1 MTLLSTAARLAYAGD
16 GSTLR
21 FPVPG
26 RIWSL
31 ADLRVHLR
39 APASLVDQLQTFGI
53 DYAWDGSPLPG
64 PGAIIFATAPPAGSR
79 ITIGHAAELVQ
90 ELDLQAS
97 GAFSAE
103 TIEAQFDR
111 VVTQMQSLDERIARA
126 PLLPPGA
133 ERLNPVLPEPHPT
146 RGGQLLGITADGSG
160 FECKVPAALALQ
172 TVSAFASTLLDDP
185 DPATARATL
194 GIGTSIDLAL
204 LPADA
209 TGGAAGD
216 TIPFV
221 DASEANASNRVAVPA
236 FMANAVASLPAAV
249 VSPDH
254 EVLARSISLA
264 TAQRIPVSQI
274 AAGRQTI
281 WIPAAAFTPR
291 LTAGASAL
299 TTELPGNRLTLRTL
313 DFDPVT
319 QEHAQVMIQMPR
331 SWNRAALAASVT
343 WCHGPAASNF
353 NVVWGLRL
361 LSVSDG
367 SILDTPFGTAVQVT
381 DTGGVALALYRSPE
395 APPFSPTTTP
405 PEGATL
411 ALDLFRLATE
421 PGDTLPVDARL
432 VGVTLFYVTQANT
445 DA

>member
-1 MTLLSTAARLAYAGD
+1 MTVLSAAARVAYAGD
-16 GSTLR
+16 GATLR

-39 APASLVDQLQTFGI
+39 APATLVDRLLTFGV
-53 DYAWDGSPLPG
+53 DFAWDGSPLPG
-64 PGAIIFATAPPAGSR
+64 PGAVIFATAPPAGTR
-79 ITIGHAAELVQ
+79 VTISHAAELVQ

-126 PLLPPGA
+126 PLLPPGSD
-133 ERLNPVLPEPHPT
+133 RRDLPLPEPHPT

-172 TVSAFASTLLDDP
+172 TVSSFASTLLDDP
-185 DPATARATL
+185 DAATARATL

-236 FMANAVASLPAAV
+236 FMANAVASLPGAV

-254 EVLARSISLA
+254 EVLARSITLA

-299 TTELPGNRLTLRTL
+299 TTELPVNRLTLRTL
-313 DFDPVT
+313 DFDPAS
-319 QEHAQVMIQMPR
+319 QEHAQVLIQMPR

-343 WCHGPAASNF
+343 WCHGSAAANF

-361 LSVSDG
+361 LSVGDG
-367 SILDTPFGTAVQVT
+367 SALDTPFGSTVQVT
-381 DTGGVALALYRSPE
+381 DTGGVAQALYRTPE
-395 APPFSPTTTP
+395 TPPFGPATP
-405 PEGATL
+405 PAENATL
-411 ALDLFRLATE
+411 ALDLFRMATD

>member
-1 MTLLSTAARLAYAGD
+1 
-16 GSTLR
+16 
-21 FPVPG
+21 
-26 RIWSL
+26 
-31 ADLRVHLR
+31 
-39 APASLVDQLQTFGI
+39 
-53 DYAWDGSPLPG
+53 
-64 PGAIIFATAPPAGSR
+64 
-79 ITIGHAAELVQ
+79 
-90 ELDLQAS
+90 
-97 GAFSAE
+97 
-103 TIEAQFDR
+103 
-111 VVTQMQSLDERIARA
+111 
-126 PLLPPGA
+126 
-133 ERLNPVLPEPHPT
+133 
-146 RGGQLLGITADGSG
+146 
-160 FECKVPAALALQ
+160 
-172 TVSAFASTLLDDP
+172 LLDDP

-249 VSPDH
+249 VSADH
-254 EVLARSISLA
+254 EVLARSIA
-264 TAQRIPVSQI
+264 QAAAQRIPVSQI

-291 LTAGASAL
+291 LTSGASAL

-313 DFDPVT
+313 DFVPVT

-343 WCHGPAASNF
+343 WCHGAAAANF

-361 LSVSDG
+361 LSAGDG
-367 SILDTPFGTAVQVT
+367 SALDTPFGSTVQVT
-381 DTGGVALALYRSPE
+381 DTGGVAQALYRTPE
-395 APPFSPTTTP
+395 TPPFGPATTP
-405 PEGATL
+405 PENATL
-411 ALDLFRLATE
+411 ALDLFRLAADA
-421 PGDTLPVDARL
+421 GDTLPVDARL

>member
-1 MTLLSTAARLAYAGD
+1 MTVLSAAARVAYAGD
-16 GSTLR
+16 GATLR

-31 ADLRVHLR
+31 ADLRVHVR
-39 APASLVDQLQTFGI
+39 APASLVDRLLTFGV
-53 DYAWDGSPLPG
+53 DFAWDGSPLPG
-64 PGAIIFATAPPAGSR
+64 PGAVIFATAPPAGTR
-79 ITIGHAAELVQ
+79 VTISHAAELVQ
-90 ELDLQAS
+90 ELDLQTS

-103 TIEAQFDR
+103 AIEAQFDR

-126 PLLPPGA
+126 PLLPPGTD
-133 ERLNPVLPEPHPT
+133 RLNPALPEPHPT

-291 LTAGASAL
+291 LTSGASAL

-313 DFDPVT
+313 DFDPAT
-319 QEHAQVMIQMPR
+319 QEHAQVLIQMPK
-331 SWNRAALAASVT
+331 SWNRAALAASIT
-343 WCHGPAASNF
+343 WCHGAAAANF

-361 LSVSDG
+361 LSAGDG
-367 SILDTPFGTAVQVT
+367 SVLDAPFGSAVQVT

-395 APPFSPTTTP
+395 APPFAPATTP
-405 PEGATL
+405 PENATL
-411 ALDLFRLATE
+411 ALDLFRMAIE

>member
-1 MTLLSTAARLAYAGD
+1 MTVLSSAARVAYAGD
-16 GSTLR
+16 GATLR
-21 FPVPG
+21 FPAPG

-31 ADLRVHLR
+31 ADLRVVVR
-39 APASLVDQLQTFGI
+39 SPASLVDQLLTLGVDF
-53 DYAWDGSPLPG
+53 AWDGSALPG
-64 PGAIIFATAPPAGSR
+64 PGAILFATAPPAGTR
-79 ITIGHAAELVQ
+79 ITISHAAELVQ

-185 DPATARATL
+185 DAATARATL

-236 FMANAVASLPAAV
+236 FMANAVASLPGAV

-254 EVLARSISLA
+254 EVLARSIVLA
-264 TAQRIPVSQI
+264 TAQRVPISQI
-274 AAGRQTI
+274 AAGRHTI

-313 DFDPVT
+313 DFDPAA
-319 QEHAQVMIQMPR
+319 QEHAQVLIQMPR

-343 WCHGPAASNF
+343 WCHGAAAANF

-361 LSVSDG
+361 LSIGDG
-367 SILDTPFGTAVQVT
+367 SALDTPFGSTVQVT

-395 APPFSPTTTP
+395 TPPFSPAATP
-405 PEGATL
+405 PESATL
-411 ALDLFRLATE
+411 ALDLFRLAADA
-421 PGDTLPVDARL
+421 GDTLPVDARL

>member
-1 MTLLSTAARLAYAGD
+1 MTVLSAAARVAYAGD
-16 GSTLR
+16 GATLR

-39 APASLVDQLQTFGI
+39 APATLVDRLLTFGV
-53 DYAWDGSPLPG
+53 DFAWDGSPLPG
-64 PGAIIFATAPPAGSR
+64 PGAVIFATAPPVGTR
-79 ITIGHAAELVQ
+79 ITISHAAELVQ

-126 PLLPPGA
+126 PLLPPGSD
-133 ERLNPVLPEPHPT
+133 RRDLPLPEPHPT

-160 FECKVPAALALQ
+160 FECKVPVNLSLQ

-185 DPATARATL
+185 DAATARATL

-204 LPADA
+204 LPVDT

-236 FMANAVASLPAAV
+236 FMANAVASLPGAV

-254 EVLARSISLA
+254 EVLARSIALA

-313 DFDPVT
+313 EFDPAV
-319 QEHAQVMIQMPR
+319 QEHAQVLIQMPR

-367 SILDTPFGTAVQVT
+367 SVLDTPFGSTVQVT
-381 DTGGVALALYRSPE
+381 DTGGVAQALYRTPE
-395 APPFSPTTTP
+395 TPPFGPATTP
-405 PEGATL
+405 PESATL
-411 ALDLFRLATE
+411 SLDLFRFAADA
-421 PGDTLPVDARL
+421 GDTLPVDARL
-432 VGVTLFYVTQANT
+432 IGVTLFYVTQANT